1 MRSSTSSG
9 HTPMPEAPREIE
21 ALAARRAAARAEK
34 DFATADA
41 LRDEIEAA
49 GWTVVDVPGGWTLEP
64 VAHREDE
71 EAGPIRAQ
79 DVASMLDAP
88 ASVDASV
95 HWVAEGW
102 PDDIVRAIRSFRA
115 HAGDRTM
122 QYVVA
127 DVTGADVATFGE
139 DVEVISLE
147 SETGWGAARNAG
159 LRRSTGA
166 LVLVMDGSIEATG
179 DVLGPLEAALADPDV
194 GIAGPFGIVT
204 RDLRQFDD
212 APGAGPCDAVEGYC
226 MAMRREVL
234 ERAGLFDEKFK
245 WYRTADI
252 EYSFRVKDLGLS
264 TVVVDLPVIKHE
276 HRMWFETDPATRA
289 KWSKRNYYRFL
300 DRWRDRWD
308 LVLDPHPPAPHEHG
322 PDHDHHD
329 H

>member
-1 MRSSTSSG
+1 
-9 HTPMPEAPREIE
+9 MPEAPPEIQD
-21 ALAARRAAARAEK
+21 LASRRAAARAEK
-34 DFATADA
+34 DFATADV

-49 GWTVVDVPGGWTLEP
+49 GWTVADVPGGWTLEP
-64 VAHREDE
+64 LGRPEDDV
-71 EAGPIRAQ
+71 AGPMRAR
-79 DVASMLDAP
+79 DVASVLDAP

-102 PDDIVRAIRSFRA
+102 PDDIVRAIDSFRA
-115 HAGDRTM
+115 HAGDRTS
-122 QYVVA
+122 QFVVA
-127 DVTGADVATFGE
+127 DVTGADPATFGE
-139 DVEVISLE
+139 DVEVVSLE
-147 SETGWGAARNAG
+147 LGTGWGAACNAG
-159 LRRSTGA
+159 LKRSLGA

-204 RDLRQFDD
+204 RDLRQFDE

-226 MAMRREVL
+226 MAMRREIL
-234 ERAGLFDEKFK
+234 GRAGLFDEKFK

-308 LVLDPHPPAPHEHG
+308 LVLDPEPPEPVGDG
-322 PDHDHHD
+322 PGHDHQAP
-329 H
+329 